1 MKYITFKVGKI
12 RKVFALFILLLF
24 SISVYSQEL
33 HVKSFGIAE
42 SDLSAQTQPRKDLN
56 DKNCAL
62 VKVGIGLQ
70 GVQFEGNVVG
80 NVVNKVGE
88 YWVYMPRGCRMLK
101 VKHPN
106 CSPIMVTF
114 ANFGIEK
121 LESNRTYQLTL
132 KVSNVPQTVQQQTL
146 TIRYSP
152 SSAMVLIDSKLIK
165 GSNGIVKTTL
175 PIGQHSYMVICDGYE
190 SEEGTVKLK
199 GSSPSNLQV
208 ALNKEILS
216 TGKNESTFTKEEQQ
230 TAQTDVTSLGESTSI
245 QNIAHQINP
254 TTSSFTEERITI
266 PVKEGVC
273 IEMVK
278 VEKGTISFG
287 KGIKG
292 ITKFVANVSNDY
304 YIGKFEVTQAL
315 WQAVMGSNPA
325 KNKGDNLP
333 VEKVTWTECQDFIKK
348 LNELTG
354 KNFRLPTALEW
365 VYAARG
371 GSKSSGYKYSGSNKL
386 SEVAWFDS
394 NSKDK
399 THPVGTKMPNELGLY
414 DMSGNVWEWCQD
426 LGKSTK
432 KSSKSLH
439 GASRIL
445 CGGSWSDNAK
455 YCTSL
460 YLDEKPEGF
469 YSIYTG
475 MRLALS
481 E

>member
-1 MKYITFKVGKI
+1 M
-12 RKVFALFILLLF
+12 RKLIAIILLLL
-24 SISVYSQEL
+24 IVGRVEGQDL
-33 HVKSFGIAE
+33 AVKYFTLVP
-42 SDLSAQTQPRKDLN
+42 SDLSVQIQPRKDLN
-56 DKNCAL
+56 GKNCAL

-70 GVQFEGNVVG
+70 GVQFEGNIMG
-80 NVVNKVGE
+80 EIANKVGE

-333 VEKVTWTECQDFIKK
+333 VEKVTWTECQDFVKK

>member
-1 MKYITFKVGKI
+1 M
-12 RKVFALFILLLF
+12 RKLIAIILLLL
-24 SISVYSQEL
+24 IVGRVEGQDL
-33 HVKSFGIAE
+33 AVKYFTLVP
-42 SDLSAQTQPRKDLN
+42 SDLSVQIQPRKDLN
-56 DKNCAL
+56 GKNCAL

-70 GVQFEGNVVG
+70 GVQFEGNIMG
-80 NVVNKVGE
+80 EIANKVGE

-245 QNIAHQINP
+245 QNIAHQINS

-266 PVKEGVC
+266 PIKEGVC

>member
-1 MKYITFKVGKI
+1 M
-12 RKVFALFILLLF
+12 RKLIAIILLLL
-24 SISVYSQEL
+24 IVGRVEGQDL
-33 HVKSFGIAE
+33 AVKYFTLVP
-42 SDLSAQTQPRKDLN
+42 SDLSVQIQPRKDLN
-56 DKNCAL
+56 GKNCAL

-70 GVQFEGNVVG
+70 GVQFEGNIMG
-80 NVVNKVGE
+80 EIANKVGE

-245 QNIAHQINP
+245 QNIAHQINS

-266 PVKEGVC
+266 PIKEGVC

-469 YSIYTG
+469 YSIYMG

>member
-1 MKYITFKVGKI
+1 M
-12 RKVFALFILLLF
+12 RKLIAIILLLL
-24 SISVYSQEL
+24 IVGRVEGQDL
-33 HVKSFGIAE
+33 AVKYFTLVP
-42 SDLSAQTQPRKDLN
+42 SDLSVQIQPRKDLN
-56 DKNCAL
+56 GKNCAL

-70 GVQFEGNVVG
+70 GVQFEGNIMG
-80 NVVNKVGE
+80 EIANKVGE

-106 CSPIMVTF
+106 CSPIMVTL

-245 QNIAHQINP
+245 QNIAHQINS

-266 PVKEGVC
+266 PIKEGVC

-469 YSIYTG
+469 YSIYMG

>member
-1 MKYITFKVGKI
+1 M
-12 RKVFALFILLLF
+12 
-24 SISVYSQEL
+24 
-33 HVKSFGIAE
+33 IA
-42 SDLSAQTQPRKDLN
+42 
-56 DKNCAL
+56 
-62 VKVGIGLQ
+62 
-70 GVQFEGNVVG
+70 
-80 NVVNKVGE
+80 NKVGE

-245 QNIAHQINP
+245 QNIAHQINS

-266 PVKEGVC
+266 PIKEGVC

-469 YSIYTG
+469 YSIYMG

>member
-1 MKYITFKVGKI
+1 M
-12 RKVFALFILLLF
+12 RKLIAIILLLL
-24 SISVYSQEL
+24 IVGRVEGQDL
-33 HVKSFGIAE
+33 AVKYFTLVP
-42 SDLSAQTQPRKDLN
+42 SDLSVQIQPRKDLN
-56 DKNCAL
+56 GKNCAL

-70 GVQFEGNVVG
+70 GVQFEGNIMG
-80 NVVNKVGE
+80 EIANKVGE

-132 KVSNVPQTVQQQTL
+132 KVSNVPQTVQQQIL

-254 TTSSFTEERITI
+254 TTSSFAEERITI

-386 SEVAWFDS
+386 SEVAWFDT

-460 YLDEKPEGF
+460 YLDEKPEVF

>member
-1 MKYITFKVGKI
+1 M
-12 RKVFALFILLLF
+12 RKLIAIILLLL
-24 SISVYSQEL
+24 IVGR
-33 HVKSFGIAE
+33 VKGQDLAVKYFTLVP
-42 SDLSAQTQPRKDLN
+42 SDLSVQIQPRKDLN
-56 DKNCAL
+56 GKNCAL

-70 GVQFEGNVVG
+70 GVQFEGNIMG
-80 NVVNKVGE
+80 EIANKVGE

>member
-1 MKYITFKVGKI
+1 M
-12 RKVFALFILLLF
+12 RKLIAIILLLL
-24 SISVYSQEL
+24 IVGRVEGQDL
-33 HVKSFGIAE
+33 AVKYFTLVP
-42 SDLSAQTQPRKDLN
+42 SDLSVQIQPRKDLN
-56 DKNCAL
+56 GKNCAL

-70 GVQFEGNVVG
+70 GVQFEGNIMG
-80 NVVNKVGE
+80 EIANKVGE

-333 VEKVTWTECQDFIKK
+333 EEKVTWTECQDFIKK

>member
-1 MKYITFKVGKI
+1 M
-12 RKVFALFILLLF
+12 RKLIAIILLLL
-24 SISVYSQEL
+24 IVGRVEGQDL
-33 HVKSFGIAE
+33 AVKYFTLVP
-42 SDLSAQTQPRKDLN
+42 SDLSVQIQPRKDLN
-56 DKNCAL
+56 GKNCAL

-70 GVQFEGNVVG
+70 GVQFEGNIMG
-80 NVVNKVGE
+80 EIANKVGE

-266 PVKEGVC
+266 PIKEGVC

-354 KNFRLPTALEW
+354 KNFRLSTALEW

-371 GSKSSGYKYSGSNKL
+371 GSKSSSYKYSGSNKL

-432 KSSKSLH
+432 ESSKSLH

-469 YSIYTG
+469 YSIYMG

>member
-1 MKYITFKVGKI
+1 M
-12 RKVFALFILLLF
+12 RKLIAIILLLL
-24 SISVYSQEL
+24 IVGRVEGQDL
-33 HVKSFGIAE
+33 AVKYFTLVP
-42 SDLSAQTQPRKDLN
+42 SDLSVQIQPRKDLN
-56 DKNCAL
+56 GKNCAL

-70 GVQFEGNVVG
+70 GVQFEGNIMG
-80 NVVNKVGE
+80 EIANKVGE

-266 PVKEGVC
+266 PIKEGVC

-348 LNELTG
+348 LNELIG

-469 YSIYTG
+469 YSIYMG

>member
-1 MKYITFKVGKI
+1 MNDLKCSYKNEKTHSNHIVALIVGRVEGQDLAVKYFTLVP
-12 RKVFALFILLLF
+12 
-24 SISVYSQEL
+24 
-33 HVKSFGIAE
+33 
-42 SDLSAQTQPRKDLN
+42 SDLSVQIQPRKDLN
-56 DKNCAL
+56 GKNCAL

-70 GVQFEGNVVG
+70 GVQFEGNIMG
-80 NVVNKVGE
+80 EIANKVGE

-132 KVSNVPQTVQQQTL
+132 KVSNVPQTVQQQIL

>member
-1 MKYITFKVGKI
+1 M
-12 RKVFALFILLLF
+12 RKLIAIILLLL
-24 SISVYSQEL
+24 IVGRVEGQDL
-33 HVKSFGIAE
+33 AVKYFTLVP
-42 SDLSAQTQPRKDLN
+42 SDLSVQIQPRKDLN
-56 DKNCAL
+56 GKNCAL

-70 GVQFEGNVVG
+70 GIQFEGNIMG
-80 NVVNKVGE
+80 EIANKVGE

-190 SEEGTVKLK
+190 LEEGTVKLK

-445 CGGSWSDNAK
+445 CGGSWINIVL
-455 YCTSL
+455 L
-460 YLDEKPEGF
+460 YIWMKSQKVF
-469 YSIYTG
+469 IAYT
-475 MRLALS
+475 R
-481 E
+481 ECV

>member
-1 MKYITFKVGKI
+1 M
-12 RKVFALFILLLF
+12 RKLIAIILLLL
-24 SISVYSQEL
+24 IVGRVEGQDL
-33 HVKSFGIAE
+33 AVKYFTLVP
-42 SDLSAQTQPRKDLN
+42 SDLSVQIQPRKDLN
-56 DKNCAL
+56 GKNCAL

-70 GVQFEGNVVG
+70 GVQFEGNIMG
-80 NVVNKVGE
+80 EIANKVGE

-399 THPVGTKMPNELGLY
+399 THPVGTKMQNELGLY

>member
-1 MKYITFKVGKI
+1 M
-12 RKVFALFILLLF
+12 RKLIAIILLLL
-24 SISVYSQEL
+24 IVGRVEGQDL
-33 HVKSFGIAE
+33 AVKYFTLVP
-42 SDLSAQTQPRKDLN
+42 SDLSVQIQPRKDLN
-56 DKNCAL
+56 GKKCAL

-70 GVQFEGNVVG
+70 GVQFEGNIMG
-80 NVVNKVGE
+80 EIANKVGE

>member
-1 MKYITFKVGKI
+1 M
-12 RKVFALFILLLF
+12 RKLIAIILLLL
-24 SISVYSQEL
+24 IVGRVEGQDL
-33 HVKSFGIAE
+33 AVKYFTLVP
-42 SDLSAQTQPRKDLN
+42 SDLSVQIQPRKDLN
-56 DKNCAL
+56 GKNCAL

-70 GVQFEGNVVG
+70 GVQFEGNIMG
-80 NVVNKVGE
+80 EIANKVGE

-325 KNKGDNLP
+325 KNKRDNLP

>member
-1 MKYITFKVGKI
+1 M
-12 RKVFALFILLLF
+12 RKLIAIILLLL
-24 SISVYSQEL
+24 IVGRVEGQDL
-33 HVKSFGIAE
+33 AVKYFTLVP
-42 SDLSAQTQPRKDLN
+42 SDLSVQIQPRKDLN
-56 DKNCAL
+56 GKNCAL

-70 GVQFEGNVVG
+70 GVQFEGNIMG
-80 NVVNKVGE
+80 EIANKVGE

-132 KVSNVPQTVQQQTL
+132 KVSNVPQTVQQQIL

-460 YLDEKPEGF
+460 YLDEKQEGF

>member
-1 MKYITFKVGKI
+1 M
-12 RKVFALFILLLF
+12 RKLIAIILLLL
-24 SISVYSQEL
+24 IVGRVEGQDL
-33 HVKSFGIAE
+33 AVKYFTLVS
-42 SDLSAQTQPRKDLN
+42 SDLSAQIQPHKDLN
-56 DKNCAL
+56 GKNCAL

-70 GVQFEGNVVG
+70 GVQFEGNIMG
-80 NVVNKVGE
+80 EIANKVGE

-245 QNIAHQINP
+245 QNIAHQINS
-254 TTSSFTEERITI
+254 TISSFTEERITI
-266 PVKEGVC
+266 PIKEGVC

-399 THPVGTKMPNELGLY
+399 THPLGTKMPNELGLY

>member
-1 MKYITFKVGKI
+1 
-12 RKVFALFILLLF
+12 
-24 SISVYSQEL
+24 
-33 HVKSFGIAE
+33 
-42 SDLSAQTQPRKDLN
+42 
-56 DKNCAL
+56 
-62 VKVGIGLQ
+62 
-70 GVQFEGNVVG
+70 
-80 NVVNKVGE
+80 
-88 YWVYMPRGCRMLK
+88 MLK

>member
-1 MKYITFKVGKI
+1 M
-12 RKVFALFILLLF
+12 RKLIAIILLLL
-24 SISVYSQEL
+24 IVGRVEGQDL
-33 HVKSFGIAE
+33 AVKYFTLVP
-42 SDLSAQTQPRKDLN
+42 SDLSVQIQPRKDLN
-56 DKNCAL
+56 GKNCAL

-70 GVQFEGNVVG
+70 GVQFEGNIMG
-80 NVVNKVGE
+80 EIANKVGE

-245 QNIAHQINP
+245 QNIAHQINS

-266 PVKEGVC
+266 PIKEGVC

-354 KNFRLPTALEW
+354 KNFRLPTALKW

-469 YSIYTG
+469 YSIYMG

>member
-1 MKYITFKVGKI
+1 M
-12 RKVFALFILLLF
+12 RKLIAIILLLL
-24 SISVYSQEL
+24 IVGRVEGQDL
-33 HVKSFGIAE
+33 AVKYFTLVP
-42 SDLSAQTQPRKDLN
+42 SDLSVQIQPRKDLN
-56 DKNCAL
+56 GKNCAL

-70 GVQFEGNVVG
+70 GVQFEGNIMG
-80 NVVNKVGE
+80 EIANKVGE

-132 KVSNVPQTVQQQTL
+132 KVSNVPQTVQQQIL

-254 TTSSFTEERITI
+254 TISSFTEERITI

>member
-1 MKYITFKVGKI
+1 M
-12 RKVFALFILLLF
+12 RKLIAIILLLL
-24 SISVYSQEL
+24 IVGRVEGQDL
-33 HVKSFGIAE
+33 AVKYFTLVP
-42 SDLSAQTQPRKDLN
+42 SDLSVQIQPRKDLN
-56 DKNCAL
+56 GKNCAL

-70 GVQFEGNVVG
+70 GVQFEGNIMG
-80 NVVNKVGE
+80 EIANKVGE

-132 KVSNVPQTVQQQTL
+132 KVSNVPQTVQQQIL

-399 THPVGTKMPNELGLY
+399 THLVGTKMPNELGLY

>member
-1 MKYITFKVGKI
+1 M
-12 RKVFALFILLLF
+12 RKLIAIILLLL
-24 SISVYSQEL
+24 IVGRVEGQDL
-33 HVKSFGIAE
+33 AVKYFTLVS
-42 SDLSAQTQPRKDLN
+42 SDLSAQIQPHKDLN
-56 DKNCAL
+56 GKNCAL

-70 GVQFEGNVVG
+70 GVQFEGNIMG
-80 NVVNKVGE
+80 EIANKVGE

-245 QNIAHQINP
+245 QNIAHQINS
-254 TTSSFTEERITI
+254 TISSFTEERITI
-266 PVKEGVC
+266 PIKEGVC

>member
-1 MKYITFKVGKI
+1 M
-12 RKVFALFILLLF
+12 RKLIAIILLLL
-24 SISVYSQEL
+24 IVGRVEGQDL
-33 HVKSFGIAE
+33 AVKYFTLVP
-42 SDLSAQTQPRKDLN
+42 SDLSVQIQPRKDLN
-56 DKNCAL
+56 GKNCAL

-70 GVQFEGNVVG
+70 GVQFEGNIMG
-80 NVVNKVGE
+80 EIANMVGE
-88 YWVYMPRGCRMLK
+88 YWVYMPQGSRMLK

-106 CSPIMVTF
+106 YSPIMVTF

-121 LESNRTYQLTL
+121 LESNRTYQLTMN
-132 KVSNVPQTVQQQTL
+132 VSSINQTGQQQTL

-315 WQAVMGSNPA
+315 WQTVMGSNPA